1 MSKLQIIEEQEETPE
16 LQNKDT
22 PFKFLKL
29 TKTGCFTLDPS
40 TSQWYSGQVIPLN
53 DPLIVKVGE
62 YKNTIEFM
70 NYTLWDLKDV
80 VVYFEYPGYAEGKHE
95 IFRTSLAPF
104 EQAIFETG
112 IYDVNDETK
121 LTVEVEDPRYKK
133 LQSMD
138 ICWKITIPMR
148 ATYGATKRQTL
159 EDVKNIL
166 MSVTNLAYTL
176 QSKEM
181 KQVLTNFEKIV
192 GKKFRIYP
200 EYKDNTGAGV
210 SNHKNYPTNTPE
222 EIMCIDLTKEED
234 LNRLLKVFGVGSKF
248 YGGPQKVNTFSI
260 GVVPNSNKK
269 GGGMTMMYTP
279 NIYRGLGHGYSIV
292 CREQYIKPQQGNVLH
307 NSFIHEI
314 GHCLGFWHYCS
325 MCYGEMIDDNPRII
339 ETVCNLLGSDL
350 PYWEEMPKLNKVR
363 VGGNDLERWII
374 NNPES
379 VPTLAEKLRIERN
392 ARNAEL
398 NRFNRSKSVTGLWF
412 VDTPKNDKLL
422 KSIHPVDKFTY
433 DRVMSMNIFKAL

>member
-1 MSKLQIIEEQEETPE
+1 MSQLQIIESEEEQE
-16 LQNKDT
+16 LQKDN

-29 TKTGCFTLDPS
+29 KKTHQFTLDPS
-40 TSQWYSGQVIPLN
+40 TNQWYSSQAIPLN
-53 DPLIVKVGE
+53 DPLVVKVGE
-62 YKNTIEFM
+62 YKDTIEFF

-80 VVYFEYPGYAEGKHE
+80 VVYFEYPTFAEGKYE
-95 IFRTSLAPF
+95 IFRTTLQPF

-112 IYDVNDETK
+112 IYDVDDETK

-138 ICWKITIPMR
+138 ICWKITIPMS

-159 EDVKNIL
+159 DDVKNII
-166 MSVTNLAYTL
+166 MATTNMAYTM
-176 QSKEM
+176 QSKEL
-181 KQVLTNFEKIV
+181 KQVLVNFENIV
-192 GKKFRIYP
+192 GRKFRIYP
-200 EYKDNTGAGV
+200 EYKDDTGAGV
-210 SNHKNYPTNTPE
+210 SNYKNNPTNTPE

-234 LNRLLKVFGVGSKF
+234 LNKLLKVYGVGSKF
-248 YGGPQKVNTFSI
+248 YGGPQNRNTFSI
-260 GVVPNSNKK
+260 GVVPNSKALGAGVTSTWFPAN
-269 GGGMTMMYTP
+269 Y
-279 NIYRGLGHGYSIV
+279 YRGLGHGVSIV

-307 NSFIHEI
+307 NTFVHEM
-314 GHCLGFWHYCS
+314 GHCLGFWHYNS
-325 MCYGEMIDDNPRII
+325 MCYGEMIDEDPRVI

-350 PYWEEMPKLNKVR
+350 PYWDEMPKSNNVR
-363 VGGNDLERWII
+363 VGGNNLERWII

-379 VPTLAEKLRIERN
+379 VPTLSEKLIAERE

-412 VDTPKNDKLL
+412 IDTPANDRLL

-433 DRVMSMNIFKAL
+433 DKCMNMNIFKAL